1 MRYLLPALFSL
12 ACLPAQAQQAPTVTF
27 GLKAGASLASL
38 TNRDLQSTSNRRY
51 LWGFHAGL
59 MGNYVLG
66 RGFSLQAEALYSQKG
81 VRDALS
87 AGLAGYEDHLR
98 LHYLDLLAL
107 ARFRSQGFYF
117 EVGPQ
122 LGVLLTARDQVTVPT
137 VTTHEQTVTDSF
149 HRLELGVGSGLPAGQ
164 RARYRPAHQCRPAE
178 RAEHQPLRHGCAQ
191 QYVPAVPN
199 LSVLP
204 QALKIPAHHGAFSC

>member
-59 MGNYVLG
+59 TGNYVLG

-149 HRLELGVGSGLPAGQ
+149 HRLELGVGSGVGYQLASGPGIG
-164 RARYRPAHQCRPAE
+164 
-178 RAEHQPLRHGCAQ
+178 LRTNVGLLN
-191 QYVPAVPN
+191 VPN
-199 LSVLP
+199 INPSGMAVRNNTFQLYLTY
-204 QALKIPAHHGAFSC
+204 QFSHKP